1 MHGASP
7 RASPAPGGPF
17 TYAAGAL
24 WSAGRGTLDRL
35 DLRTGA
41 TNSVTVDP
49 DAPNGFGGTAL
60 PEQAA
65 SGNGFVW
72 ATAPYAHEVVAVAPR
87 TLQVA
92 ATASVPGRPVSV
104 AFGLGAVWV
113 GTLDGTVSRV
123 DPGTTTVTRTVHV
136 GGPVSAL
143 AVGHGRV
150 WAAVDQ

>member
-1 MHGASP
+1 M
-7 RASPAPGGPF
+7 
-17 TYAAGAL
+17 
-24 WSAGRGTLDRL
+24 LDRL

-41 TNSVTVDP
+41 TSSVTVDP

-136 GGPVSAL
+136 GGPVLAL

-150 WAAVDQ
+150 WAAVDR